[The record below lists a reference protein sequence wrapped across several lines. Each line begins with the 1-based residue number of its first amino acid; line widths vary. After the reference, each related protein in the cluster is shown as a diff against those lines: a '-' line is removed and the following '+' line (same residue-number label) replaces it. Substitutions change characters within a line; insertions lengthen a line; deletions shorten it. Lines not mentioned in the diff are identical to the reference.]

1 MQNNKL
7 QIYKLKYN
15 FEKNYNNHNNNN
27 RDNDNYYEYPKVNEL
42 SNIIKYG
49 TIEKLNHHH
58 HHEHHHHEHHH
69 NNPNIKRPIPLYK
82 QLRDLNIGEYES
94 NVNYNNND
102 KKTIN
107 DNSLTH
113 NEDYDIVNNI
123 NLKNYISKLSD
134 SSSSSSLI
142 NLTLD
147 LTNYNNKI
155 NKINKNGKILGKKKY
170 KDKSFIRRNL
180 ILILINFLKIS
191 TKLFK

>member
-15 FEKNYNNHNNNN
+15 FEKNYNDHNNNN

-49 TIEKLNHHH
+49 TIKKLN
-58 HHEHHHHEHHH
+58 HHHHEHHH

-94 NVNYNNND
+94 NVNYNNNN
-102 KKTIN
+102 KKIIN

-123 NLKNYISKLSD
+123 NLKTYISKLSD

-191 TKLFK
+191 IKLFK